1 MALNF
6 KLQKMIQKARYPE
19 AMSKKELFTEEN
31 IMLNVSF
38 DTKEDAIRTAGEIL
52 YHNGYVEKEYIQ
64 DMLNRETIVT
74 TYVGNGL
81 AIPHGIANSEKNI
94 KHSGLSFIQV
104 PEGVSFGEEKAYT
117 IIGIAG
123 KDGEHLELLGKI
135 AMIFFDVEKAKQFK
149 TASTKQKILELLVL

>member
-1 MALNF
+1 MG
-6 KLQKMIQKARYPE
+6 
-19 AMSKKELFTEEN
+19 KKDLFTEDN
-31 IMLNVSF
+31 IILNASF
-38 DTKEDAIRTAGEIL
+38 ATKEQAIQAAGDIL
-52 YHNGYVEKEYIQ
+52 YHNGYVEKEYID
-64 DMLNRETIVT
+64 DMLTRETIVT

-104 PEGVSFGEEKAYT
+104 PDGVSFGDEKAYT

-135 AMIFFDVEKAKQFK
+135 AMIFFDVSKAEQFK
-149 TASTKQKILELLVL
+149 NAASKQEILELLVL

>member
-1 MALNF
+1 MN
-6 KLQKMIQKARYPE
+6 
-19 AMSKKELFTEEN
+19 KKELFTEDN
-31 IMLNVSF
+31 IILNASF
-38 DTKEDAIRTAGEIL
+38 ATKEDAIRTAGEIL
-52 YHNGYVEKEYIQ
+52 YNNGYVEEEYIQ
-64 DMLNRETIVT
+64 DMLTRETIVT

-104 PEGVSFGEEKAYT
+104 PDGVSFGDEKAYT

-135 AMIFFDVEKAKQFK
+135 AMIFFDAQKAEQFK
-149 TASTKQKILELLVL
+149 SAATKQKILDLLVL